1 MLFKGLMHL
10 NSFTFMHVADT
21 HLGYEQYDL
30 SERRED
36 FERAFSEVVDKALEL
51 KPSFLVIAGDL
62 FHHARPSNITLER
75 AIRSFRRLREA
86 DIPVLA
92 VDGSH
97 DHAPNVVTGTI
108 LNPLDSAG
116 LIYYLPRH
124 EGSCWEN
131 EYCYVYGIP
140 NFRTRERF
148 EENLPTFYGLKK
160 PTPRRDKINIFVFHM
175 ALEAPEVRRML
186 PRAAIEAPLTLI
198 PDGFNYYAG
207 GHIHVPLHFRFRGGV
222 LAYSGSTENVS
233 YEDAAFSKGF
243 YYIEVN
249 RDMEVN
255 MNYIKLEG
263 TRKFKVIEKDYSGLS
278 PREITEAAVK
288 CVREAD
294 EAGVVLVPV
303 LRGSLPAGVA
313 KREIDLA
320 KIRSAAERALI
331 VHPVVLLREAGFS
344 EEVIRNIFE
353 GEMRDL
359 RTKSYEYFLQFFL
372 QRNYVREEAEKRA
385 RIALELIQYL
395 TRGEEDKVRG
405 ILEDFAK

>member
-1 MLFKGLMHL
+1 L

-75 AIRSFRRLREA
+75 AIKSFRRLRETN
-86 DIPVLA
+86 IPVLA

-160 PTPRRDKINIFVFHM
+160 PTPRRDKFNIFVFHM
-175 ALEAPEVRRML
+175 ALETPEVRRML
-186 PRAAIEAPLTLI
+186 PRAAIEAPSTLI

-207 GHIHVPLHFRFRGGV
+207 GHIHAPLHFRFRGGI

-233 YEDAAFSKGF
+233 YEDATFSKGF

-249 RDMEVN
+249 RDMEVD

-263 TRKFKVIEKDYSGLS
+263 TRKFKVIEKDYSGLP

-331 VHPVVLLREAGFS
+331 VHPVVLLREAEFS

-353 GEMRDL
+353 SEMRDL
-359 RTKSYEYFLQFFL
+359 KTKSYEYFLQFFL